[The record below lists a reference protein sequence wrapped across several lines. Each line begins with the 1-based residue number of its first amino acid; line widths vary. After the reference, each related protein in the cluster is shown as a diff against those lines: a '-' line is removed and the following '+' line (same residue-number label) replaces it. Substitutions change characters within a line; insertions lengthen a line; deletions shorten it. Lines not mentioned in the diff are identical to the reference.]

1 MSKAKA
7 LAATITDT
15 AAAAPASY
23 ALDEQVGFVLRQVS
37 QRHAIIFATRIGS
50 VTPTQWAALA
60 KLYETGP
67 TSQNLLGRM
76 TAMDI
81 ATIKGVVDRLIKRSL
96 IGTRPDPADARRRL
110 LVLTRSGRALAESHF
125 ADALAIS
132 EETLA
137 PLSEA
142 ERKAFQKLLGKLK

>member
-15 AAAAPASY
+15 AAAAPVSY

-37 QRHAIIFATRIGS
+37 QRHAIIFATRIGI
-50 VTPTQWAALA
+50 TPTQWAALA
-60 KLYETGP
+60 KLHETGP

-81 ATIKGVVDRLIKRSL
+81 ATIKGVVDRLIKRGL

-110 LVLTRSGRALAESHF
+110 LVLTRSGRALAEAHF

-142 ERKAFQKLLGKLK
+142 ERNAFQKLLGKLK